1 MNGKGSMVLLSQ
13 GLGGISRKWT
23 NLMPVPIHGILIHE
37 SLSQFVDRKR
47 LLSNQLSGGIIEGH
61 WAFSYSGHPPI
72 PHFNIIHPLQN
83 SACSLGYSYTVAHG
97 TGETNIVNHT
107 RKYMRKDVLFQ
118 HSSIGAKSPGSQ
130 NPG

>member
-61 WAFSYSGHPPI
+61 WAFSHSGHPSI
-72 PHFNIIHPLQN
+72 PHFKIIHPLQN
-83 SACSLGYSYTVAHG
+83 SAYSLGYSYTVAHG
-97 TGETNIVNHT
+97 TGETMEPGHPSKYLGKGILLNH
-107 RKYMRKDVLFQ
+107 
-118 HSSIGAKSPGSQ
+118 S
-130 NPG
+130 